1 MIKRSMMLGLI
12 LNSILYGEVIKDETN
27 STNREKSEQNINVLK
42 ELVLE
47 ENKINIYERNCIPCH
62 RYLPLSLEH
71 MYMRYLKTF
80 SGEKTFKASLKV
92 FLKHPMEQTSVMSDL
107 FIDRFSVKDKSLL
120 NDKQLDEAI
129 DIYWNLYNV
138 RNKLK

>member
-1 MIKRSMMLGLI
+1 MIKRTMMLGLI
-12 LNSILYGEVIKDETN
+12 LNSILYAEVLKKDN
-27 STNREKSEQNINVLK
+27 NDTNRERR
-42 ELVLE
+42 E

-80 SGEKTFKASLKV
+80 SGEKTFKASLKA
-92 FLKHPMEQTSVMSDL
+92 FLKHPMEETSVMTDL

-120 NDKQLDEAI
+120 SDKQLEEAI